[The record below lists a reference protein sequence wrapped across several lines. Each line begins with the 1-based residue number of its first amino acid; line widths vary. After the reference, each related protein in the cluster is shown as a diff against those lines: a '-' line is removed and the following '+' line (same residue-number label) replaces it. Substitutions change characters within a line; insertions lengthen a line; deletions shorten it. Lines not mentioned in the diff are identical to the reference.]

1 MPGAAK
7 SGYRVRDEFPSPTDN
22 HAVSLHY
29 HISFI
34 CRSQHAS
41 NVLMKTN
48 TIPGRGEMVLTKL
61 TDGESKTLRAGM
73 HLDTGSCLCQVPARS
88 WAKKDLLKAPE
99 QIARADLGVCA
110 PAFGCLSHR
119 IAQSPRLEEETLGEE
134 VLAQPQR
141 L

>member
-1 MPGAAK
+1 MRA
-7 SGYRVRDEFPSPTDN
+7 EFPSPTDN

-34 CRSQHAS
+34 RRSRHAS
-41 NVLMKTN
+41 NVLTKTN

-61 TDGESKTLRAGM
+61 TNGESKTLRAGI
-73 HLDTGSCLCQVPARS
+73 HLDTGSCLCQVPAKS

-99 QIARADLGVCA
+99 QIAGADLGLCA

-119 IAQSPRLEEETLGEE
+119 IAPSPKVAEETLGEE
-134 VLAQPQR
+134 VLAQPQN